1 MRDMAYAY
9 HRALQIDRE
18 PASQQGVSRAAYPG
32 TVAVDAVVLA
42 GGRSARLGGEPK
54 ARLELG
60 GSKLVERA
68 VRAASA
74 CRQIVV
80 VGDHVP
86 GALFAREA
94 PPFGGPAAGIAA
106 GVRALSRA
114 ADLVPHPDL
123 DLDLDLIL
131 VLACDVPRAAGAVVE
146 LLAGCSRIGSP
157 GCDGL
162 VAIDESG
169 RAQPLLA
176 IYSGAALRAATSR
189 PDLHGLSVRA
199 LLTGLV
205 TELVT
210 VPSGS
215 TDDVDTWDDAN
226 RLGIVAPAARSTTSS
241 SPASSSG
248 TSCSFPAPATS
259 THSSFSPTTSTFSS
273 FSSTSISSSTARSTT

>member
-1 MRDMAYAY
+1 M
-9 HRALQIDRE
+9 
-18 PASQQGVSRAAYPG
+18 
-32 TVAVDAVVLA
+32 
-42 GGRSARLGGEPK
+42 
-54 ARLELG
+54 
-60 GSKLVERA
+60 ERA

-114 ADLVPHPDL
+114 ADLVAHPDL

-226 RLGIVAPAARSTTSS
+226 RLGIVAPAARSTSSSSSS
-241 SPASSSG
+241 SPASSSSSSATSCSSSA
-248 TSCSFPAPATS
+248 TSCSFPAPA
-259 THSSFSPTTSTFSS
+259 TSTFSS

>member
-1 MRDMAYAY
+1 M
-9 HRALQIDRE
+9 
-18 PASQQGVSRAAYPG
+18 
-32 TVAVDAVVLA
+32 VLA

-54 ARLELG
+54 ARFELG
-60 GSKLVERA
+60 GSTLVERA

-131 VLACDVPRAAGAVVE
+131 VLACDVPRAVDAVVE

-210 VPSGS
+210 VPLGS
-215 TDDVDTWDDAN
+215 TDDVDTWDDAD
-226 RLGIVAPAARSTTSS
+226 RFGIVASAARSTSSSSATSS
-241 SPASSSG
+241 SATSS
-248 TSCSFPAPATS
+248 ATS
-259 THSSFSPTTSTFSS
+259 TSLSSPATSTFSS
-273 FSSTSISSSTARSTT
+273 FSSTSISSSTGKST